1 MSGPVAITEKPSGFS
16 PKNVNGLQLWLDA
29 SDSTTITQDGSTN
42 IVQWR
47 DKSVN
52 GYTAISNANYG
63 GVGTPTYVTGT
74 PSYVN
79 LQSAKALNIPNF
91 SYTTSWTVF
100 SCMCNVTLGARW
112 YISPYNNLNLVMMGM
127 AESSKIF
134 NNLLT
139 ATDITGPHIEYTSAE
154 DTNGTGS
161 YVYYRD
167 GSNISSN
174 SSYNNQAAKIVNLG
188 IGANG
193 TYLSDS
199 GGVYY
204 IYEILIY
211 NTYLSDPDRQ
221 NIESYLAQKWGMG
234 LVGNLPAG
242 HPVVSLSSPLYTGV
256 YKATERMFDL
266 KSAGRCALWL
276 DASDVNGNRT
286 TLQDQTTI
294 TQWID
299 KSGNNRSTT
308 LSGTIKYNAAFRNG
322 NATLSFSPD
331 DSSSVSTSIATAVG
345 NDDYALM
352 AVWKI
357 TFPTTAVVLALGP
370 NSTAPSG
377 GIGYNSSSTYNF
389 FEWGQQDSGYTSG
402 LIGYVIHIGTRI
414 GGVRRVF
421 INGNTAPSG
430 TGELQNITD
439 TTVIIGNGHYSI
451 GFPSITGEICELA
464 IFNGTITE
472 STRKQIEGYFA
483 AKWSIPLVAGHP
495 YSLTRNQ
502 DQLPYPV
509 VSLPR
514 KITSKPF

>member
-1 MSGPVAITEKPSGFS
+1 MGI
-16 PKNVNGLQLWLDA
+16 
-29 SDSTTITQDGSTN
+29 
-42 IVQWR
+42 
-47 DKSVN
+47 
-52 GYTAISNANYG
+52 
-63 GVGTPTYVTGT
+63 
-74 PSYVN
+74 
-79 LQSAKALNIPNF
+79 AK
-91 SYTTSWTVF
+91 
-100 SCMCNVTLGARW
+100 GQ
-112 YISPYNNLNLVMMGM
+112 
-127 AESSKIF
+127 KIF
-134 NNLLT
+134 NGLLT
-139 ATDITGPHIEYTSAE
+139 GSGDITDRHIEFTAAE
-154 DTNGTGS
+154 DTNGTGA

-167 GSNISSN
+167 GTIQASNNTPYS
-174 SSYNNQAAKIVNLG
+174 QPATTVNLG

-193 TYLSDS
+193 AS
-199 GGVYY
+199 GFDADGTYY

-211 NTYLSDPDRQ
+211 NTYLSDLDRQ
-221 NIESYLAQKWGMG
+221 KVESYLAQKWAMTA
-234 LVGNLPAG
+234 NLPPG
-242 HPVVSLSSPLYTGV
+242 NPVVSLGTPLYTGV

-308 LSGTIKYNAAFRNG
+308 VIGTIKYNAAFRNG

-331 DSSSVSTSIATAVG
+331 DSSSVLTSIATAVG

-464 IFNGTITE
+464 IFNGTITQ
-472 STRKQIEGYFA
+472 SIRQQLEGYFA